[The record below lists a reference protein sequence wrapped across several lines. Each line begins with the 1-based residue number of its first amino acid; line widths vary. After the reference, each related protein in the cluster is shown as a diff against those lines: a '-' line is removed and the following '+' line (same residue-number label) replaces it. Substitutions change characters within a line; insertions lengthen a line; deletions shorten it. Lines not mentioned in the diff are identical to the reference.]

1 MQVSYVTTGSH
12 PRRGSIVPAIAIS
25 LLLIMGGIALVLDR
39 IWIDAAQV
47 ELLAAAEA
55 AALAGARQ
63 LADDDLL
70 RTAPSTQRRLDAV
83 RTVAANIAAQ
93 NLVAGQPLQL
103 QAESD
108 VKIGRIAVS
117 AATGQAMFLETSRHP
132 NTVVVFARQLRSRGN
147 PVALLMRQVTQQPA
161 ADLAVSAEAGLDDR
175 IVGVRPAEG
184 FAVPALPLAI
194 LATDPAGK
202 RKDTWQEQIVKRS
215 GRDEFGYD
223 ASRGQVTAGPDGIPE
238 ITLRSEDRSD
248 RSSPPNLKLVDLG
261 TDLRD
266 AGLVEQILQGWSAT
280 DLERFGGE
288 VLLSQQVP
296 SGESAP
302 PTANAG
308 DGAAQTLPPF
318 PKGGPEGGPQQALSL
333 GATSWLG
340 QPTLGALRS
349 VQGECRIC
357 LLYVDEPA
365 AAGRPV
371 GTRVQCVALVAGR
384 IMDVVCESR
393 AAPQLVFQ
401 PGIIVTRAAVV
412 AAGAG
417 PAVGADP
424 SNLLSAPHY
433 IYKLGLTQ

>member
-83 RTVAANIAAQ
+83 RAVAANIAAQ

-108 VKIGRIAVS
+108 VKIGRIALS

-288 VLLSQQVP
+288 VLLAQQVP
-296 SGESAP
+296 SSESAP
-302 PTANAG
+302 PTTNAG
-308 DGAAQTLPPF
+308 DGAGAAP
-318 PKGGPEGGPQQALSL
+318 PQQALSL

-349 VQGECRIC
+349 IQGECRIC

-365 AAGRPV
+365 AAGRPA

-424 SNLLSAPHY
+424 SNHLSAPHY